1 MNNEMLNSQIR
12 GPRLKTMSKTSPL
25 AKAATASTT
34 QSDIACAR
42 QVLDHAA
49 GGLKALGD
57 GLGSAF
63 TGALDVFSRVTGRVI
78 VSGVGKS
85 GHVGRKIAATLAST
99 GTPAYFVHA
108 GEASHGDMGM
118 ITKNDAVL
126 AISNSGEAGE
136 LRDIIGYTRRFGI
149 PLVAITTRAGSSL
162 AQGADVALLLP
173 DVGEACP
180 LGLAPTTSTTLTMAL
195 GDAIAV
201 ALLER
206 RGFTADDYKVFHPGG
221 QLGRKLFKV
230 EELMHIG
237 DQLPLVQADAPMTEV
252 VPYMTSK
259 TFGVAGVVDSDGK
272 LIGIVTDGD
281 LRRHIGS
288 LLSMSAGDVMTKA
301 PKSTSRAMLAVEA
314 LRRMNEW
321 KVGCVFV
328 VENEK
333 PVGILRLHD
342 VLHAGAV

>member
-1 MNNEMLNSQIR
+1 MNKPLA
-12 GPRLKTMSKTSPL
+12 KTSP
-25 AKAATASTT
+25 T

-42 QVLDHAA
+42 QVLDHARD
-49 GGLKALGD
+49 GLKALGD
-57 GLGSAF
+57 GLGAAF
-63 TGALDVFSRVTGRVI
+63 VAALDTCAKISGRVI
-78 VSGVGKS
+78 VTGVGKS

-99 GTPAYFVHA
+99 GTPAFFVHA

-118 ITKNDAVL
+118 IGKADAVL

-136 LRDIIGYTRRFGI
+136 LRDVVAYTRRFGI
-149 PLVAITTRAGSSL
+149 PLIAITSRAQSSL
-162 AQGADVALLLP
+162 ATGADVVLLLP
-173 DVGEACP
+173 PVGEACAVVE
-180 LGLAPTTSTTLTMAL
+180 APTTSTTLTLAL
-195 GDAIAV
+195 GDALAV

-206 RGFTADDYKVFHPGG
+206 RGFTADEYKVFHPGG
-221 QLGRKLFKV
+221 HLGRKLFKV
-230 EELMHIG
+230 EELMHTG
-237 DQLPLVQADAPMTEV
+237 DELPLVKPHTPMAEV

-259 TFGVAGVVDSDGK
+259 TFGVAGVIDDAGK

-288 LLSMSAGDVMTKA
+288 LLTLTAGDVMTKA
-301 PKSTSRAMLAVEA
+301 PKATTRNVLAAEA

-328 VENEK
+328 VEGER

-342 VLHAGAV
+342 VLRAGAV

>member
-1 MNNEMLNSQIR
+1 MNKPLV
-12 GPRLKTMSKTSPL
+12 KTSP
-25 AKAATASTT
+25 A

-42 QVLDHAA
+42 QVLDHARN
-49 GGLKALGD
+49 GLQALGD
-57 GLGSAF
+57 NLGDSFVA
-63 TGALDVFSRVTGRVI
+63 ALDTFSKISGRVI
-78 VSGVGKS
+78 VTGVGKS

-99 GTPAYFVHA
+99 GTPALFVHA

-118 ITKNDAVL
+118 IGKTDAVL
-126 AISNSGEAGE
+126 AISNSGEANE
-136 LRDIIGYTRRFGI
+136 LRDVVAYTRRFGI
-149 PLVAITTRAGSSL
+149 PLIAITSRTQSSL
-162 AQGADVALLLP
+162 ATGADVVLTLP
-173 DVGEACP
+173 PVGEACAVVE
-180 LGLAPTTSTTLTMAL
+180 APTTSTTLTLAL

-230 EELMHIG
+230 EELMHTG
-237 DQLPLVQADAPMTEV
+237 DEVPLVKPGTPMAEV

-259 TFGVAGVVDSDGK
+259 TFGVAGVIDGAGK
-272 LIGIVTDGD
+272 LVGIVTDGD
-281 LRRHIGS
+281 LRRHINS
-288 LLSMSAGDVMTKA
+288 LLTLTAGDVMTKA
-301 PKSTSRAMLAVEA
+301 PKATSRNMLAAEA

-321 KVGCVFV
+321 KIGCVFV
-328 VENEK
+328 VEDGK